1 MFKVRGWKIWD
12 QLCSSSW
19 LKSCREVVSRQ
30 TTSAPV
36 IVILQLKQE
45 PRLQRAVSQI
55 SEASVECFHVSL
67 MSRWGC
73 LRSLVSCLS
82 GFKGSESPNW
92 TRPKEARSLE
102 ESRAD
107 AIRRGSKRFRG
118 EEKKAPWSPD
128 THKPVQ
134 HLNVGSVWTCGT
146 DLIVFNKRIIK
157 QTELLL
163 LFRSLPAF

>member
-1 MFKVRGWKIWD
+1 MTDLRSALQLLLVKIL
-12 QLCSSSW
+12 QRSCLTSNHLSSRH
-19 LKSCREVVSRQ
+19 L
-30 TTSAPV
+30 
-36 IVILQLKQE
+36 ILQLKQE

-107 AIRRGSKRFRG
+107 AIRRGSKRFKRG
-118 EEKKAPWSPD
+118 RKKSTMKSRHSQIGPTFKCGLSLDLWYRPD
-128 THKPVQ
+128 
-134 HLNVGSVWTCGT
+134 SV
-146 DLIVFNKRIIK
+146 
-157 QTELLL
+157 
-163 LFRSLPAF
+163 

>member
-19 LKSCREVVSRQ
+19 LKSCREVVVSRQ

-107 AIRRGSKRFRG
+107 AIRRGSKRFKRG
-118 EEKKAPWSPD
+118 RKKSTMKSRHSQIGPTFKCGLSLDLWYWPD
-128 THKPVQ
+128 
-134 HLNVGSVWTCGT
+134 SV
-146 DLIVFNKRIIK
+146 
-157 QTELLL
+157 
-163 LFRSLPAF
+163 